1 MGNACTISANGSGE
15 VLDPQEPTVV
25 TATTKAEIATPLS
38 APMTRANSVS
48 RASPSAPP
56 LKLDSKKTTV
66 TESVDPIQIVH
77 RDPMLYAKNDQQA
90 IPAAGPDSDASDDGI
105 VRSLERELSSFRK
118 DVAAAVVETAEIL
131 SGLRAEVRELRQE
144 QLELRAWKA
153 DHQKQAHAAVHQH
166 EKLQKATKE
175 MVESHMKL
183 HTQVQQAIGQIADI
197 REDVR
202 GQREL
207 TAATAANADAACN
220 DVNNIR
226 ITLLEIEQMVSRA
239 NTQVGTMEATLRSCT
254 REQASLT
261 GEIRS
266 VKADVSI
273 LQGRFERQRVD
284 LALR

>member
-1 MGNACTISANGSGE
+1 MGNACTISANESVE
-15 VLDPQEPTVV
+15 VSNSQEPTAV
-25 TATTKAEIATPLS
+25 TATTTKAEIATPLS

-56 LKLDSKKTTV
+56 LKLDSKEVTV
-66 TESVDPIQIVH
+66 TESVEPIQIVH

-90 IPAAGPDSDASDDGI
+90 TPAASDSSDDGI
-105 VRSLERELSSFRK
+105 VRGLERELSSFRK

-153 DHQKQAHAAVHQH
+153 DYQKQAHAAVHQH

-183 HTQVQQAIGQIADI
+183 HTQVQQAIGQISDI

>member
-1 MGNACTISANGSGE
+1 MGNACTISANESVE
-15 VLDPQEPTVV
+15 VSNSQEPTAV
-25 TATTKAEIATPLS
+25 TATTTKAEIATPLS

-56 LKLDSKKTTV
+56 LKLDSKEVTV
-66 TESVDPIQIVH
+66 TETFEPIQIVH

-90 IPAAGPDSDASDDGI
+90 TPAASDSSDDGI
-105 VRSLERELSSFRK
+105 VRGLERELSSFRK

-153 DHQKQAHAAVHQH
+153 DYQKQAHAAVHQH

-197 REDVR
+197 REDLR

-226 ITLLEIEQMVSRA
+226 ITLLEIEQIVSRA
-239 NTQVGTMEATLRSCT
+239 NTQVGTTEATLRSCT

-266 VKADVSI
+266 VKADISI